1 MRPQVAGSTGYG
13 RKRGFDRADS
23 ADCAKRERS
32 ERGALFILRKVDA
45 NGSLSVCL
53 SVVVC
58 LSAILG
64 YPDLG
69 PVRARY
75 SRDMPSKHGPHRRS
89 TFSTSDTQTF
99 KRFTVKRYQKV
110 TKTTFFDPQH
120 LSMFSSFAVGI

>member
-1 MRPQVAGSTGYG
+1 M
-13 RKRGFDRADS
+13 
-23 ADCAKRERS
+23 
-32 ERGALFILRKVDA
+32 GA
-45 NGSLSVCL
+45 CP

-58 LSAILG
+58 CRRRRRLSAILG

-110 TKTTFFDPQH
+110 TRTTFFDPQH